1 MTEPTVPAAMPIFD
15 LSGRVVVV
23 TGGGQGIGRAVAEM
37 ASRSGAAVAI
47 GSRTEA
53 DRAGV
58 AESIESLGGI
68 CQHAHLDVTDVASL
82 AAFFDSVVDRFGRI
96 DALVNNAGSDR
107 HGPTL
112 DYSVEDFDWNIA
124 LNLRGVFFGCQHAAR
139 VMRDH
144 GGGTIVNVAS
154 SAGLAGMPRKAAYSA
169 AKAGVV
175 NLTRALAVEWAPL
188 GIRVNAVAPGLTR
201 TPILEPNL
209 DLPYV
214 QEMLAAI
221 PLGRIIE
228 PDEIAAAVLFLLSSG
243 AAMITGQTLLVD
255 GGAGLG

>member
-1 MTEPTVPAAMPIFD
+1 MTTGKHPAAMPTFD
-15 LSGRVVVV
+15 LDGRVVVV

-37 ASRSGAAVAI
+37 ASRSGASIAI

-53 DRAGV
+53 ARSAV
-58 AESIESLGGI
+58 AASIESQGGV
-68 CQHAHLDVTDVASL
+68 CHHAALDVSDVDSL
-82 AAFFDSVVDRFGRI
+82 TGFFESVVDRFGRI

-112 DYSVEDFDWNIA
+112 EYSVENFDWNIA
-124 LNLRGVFFGCQHAAR
+124 LNLRGVFFGCQQAAR
-139 VMRDH
+139 AMRDQ
-144 GGGTIVNVAS
+144 GGGAIVNIAS
-154 SAGLAGMPRKAAYSA
+154 SAGVAGMPRKAAYSA

-188 GIRVNAVAPGLTR
+188 GIRVNAVAPGLTH
-201 TPILEPNL
+201 TPIVEPNL
-209 DLPYV
+209 ELAYI
-214 QEMLAAI
+214 QEMLTAI

-228 PDEIAAAVLFLLSSG
+228 PDEIAAPVLFLLSDG